1 MENKIQANLEYSK
14 RVHAAI
20 SEIRGDVCHSFI
32 INTNQEKVLEAAIKY
47 NVCVDKI
54 KRISKS
60 IV

>member
-1 MENKIQANLEYSK
+1 MENKIQANLDYAK

-32 INTNQEKVLEAAIKY
+32 INTNQDKVIKASIKY

-54 KRISKS
+54 KRMSKS

>member
-1 MENKIQANLEYSK
+1 MENKIQANLDYAK

-32 INTNQEKVLEAAIKY
+32 INVNQDKVVESAIKH

>member
-1 MENKIQANLEYSK
+1 MEKKIQANLDYAK
-14 RVHAAI
+14 RVYAAI

-32 INTNQEKVLEAAIKY
+32 INTEQEKVILASIKH
-47 NVCVDKI
+47 NVCLDKI